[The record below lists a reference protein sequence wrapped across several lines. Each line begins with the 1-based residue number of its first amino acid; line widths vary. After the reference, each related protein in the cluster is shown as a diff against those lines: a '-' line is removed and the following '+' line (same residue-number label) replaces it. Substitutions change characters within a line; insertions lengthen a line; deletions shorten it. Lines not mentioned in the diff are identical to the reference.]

1 MWLLILYYFFN
12 ILFSYPFAHFL
23 CCYFTFFLLL
33 RSPRDTFYN
42 LKLDL
47 TRLTRFN
54 YNPHLIIITIFH
66 AQRFYFLNWKL
77 SQLKCIS
84 LIKLTSTLST
94 LFSLEKSF
102 FTEKRVETN
111 HEVNAQKVDK
121 ELYKKFYCTDIL
133 FTVQIAFCTDIYVCD
148 KSVFCFISYNQSTN
162 SDWSEDGKQNKT
174 MNLSVLKS
182 ATCEPCL

>member
-42 LKLDL
+42 LK
-47 TRLTRFN
+47 RLTRFN

-66 AQRFYFLNWKL
+66 AERFYFLNWKL

-94 LFSLEKSF
+94 LFSLERSF
-102 FTEKRVETN
+102 FHWEKGWNESRSQCTKSGQRIV
-111 HEVNAQKVDK
+111 QKVL
-121 ELYKKFYCTDIL
+121 LYRYFVYCTDRFL
-133 FTVQIAFCTDIYVCD
+133 Y
-148 KSVFCFISYNQSTN
+148 KY
-162 SDWSEDGKQNKT
+162 
-174 MNLSVLKS
+174 L
-182 ATCEPCL
+182 CLW